1 MAYPT
6 VRARTET
13 ALTTAGTTITINFGT
28 NNAGDLC
35 IAFIGLSDTAQ
46 AITTTESFTNL
57 TNASGTFHIIYKIL
71 AGTEGTSTTVTV
83 PSSTK
88 AAVLA
93 YTINTGTFLTTQAPQ
108 FSTVATG
115 TDQSPNPASLTPTG
129 GAKDYFWI
137 AAFRQNGEEAD
148 DDTWVTAVPTT
159 PGTFTNLIQ
168 KTSGTVSTATT
179 NGSIASAEYTS
190 TASSMD
196 PGAFTVA
203 QNLAWRAYT
212 VAVHPANAT
221 IAASFAANAVIK
233 GTVTPTGWKADATQ
247 KRTQS
252 ATFFIGNNDGT
263 GGAVIAIASTT
274 YTFTDKKAD
283 AVILAGSGTKTFTAN
298 AVIAKTW
305 TPTFTA
311 NAVIAKTW
319 TPTFTANAV
328 IRKTFEPAGWATDA
342 IKLKTQTVLGVTG
355 GTGGNGGLIPLL
367 LASLSDAAGINTLD
381 AVIAASV
388 ATVGGTLT
396 ADAVLKA
403 TSATQAF
410 TANAVLLADSGTLT
424 FTAATTVLKDQSG
437 SLTANAVI
445 LKTTATALTADA
457 AILKTA
463 AGNLT
468 ADAVITRTFTP
479 TGYLSDAVIR
489 REQAGSF
496 AANAVVS
503 KSQTGSLAVNAVT
516 RKAVTG
522 SLTSDAIRLRTFY
535 FGSGPD
541 PR

>member
-57 TNASGTFHIIYKIL
+57 TNASATFHIIYKVL

-83 PSSTK
+83 PVATK
-88 AAVLA
+88 AAVIA
-93 YTINTGTFLTTQAPQ
+93 YTINTGTFLSTQAPQ

-115 TDQSPNPASLTPTG
+115 TSTGPNSSSLTPTG
-129 GAKDYFWI
+129 GPKDFLWI

-159 PGTFTNLIQ
+159 PGTFTNLLQ

-190 TASSMD
+190 YASSMD

-212 VAVHPANAT
+212 VAVHPLYNT
-221 IAASFAANAVIK
+221 FSSTFTANAVIK

-283 AVILAGSGTKTFTAN
+283 AVITKTQVPAGGTKAD
-298 AVIAKTW
+298 AVVKKEMSGSAW
-305 TPTFTA
+305 T
-311 NAVIAKTW
+311 V
-319 TPTFTANAV
+319 NAV
-328 IRKTFEPAGWATDA
+328 IRKTFEPSFTANAAILKTWATASQTFTANAA
-342 IKLKTQTVLGVTG
+342 ILKTLSPTG
-355 GTGGNGGLIPLL
+355 F
-367 LASLSDAAGINTLD
+367 TLD
-381 AVIAASV
+381 AIFLASSGTRTFASDAVILAPSDTRTFAANAVISK
-388 ATVGGTLT
+388 TQVGSYL
-396 ADAVLKA
+396 ADAIRL
-403 TSATQAF
+403 ATQSLTFLIGDAVDPGGAVIVVAQQTVEGSF
-410 TANAVLLADSGTLT
+410 TANAVLLKLGAG
-424 FTAATTVLKDQSG
+424 G
-437 SLTANAVI
+437 LTA
-445 LKTTATALTADA
+445 
-457 AILKTA
+457 
-463 AGNLT
+463 G
-468 ADAVITRTFTP
+468 AVITRTFTP